1 MKLSIIIVSYNVKN
15 LLKQAI
21 DSLLVAAM
29 DIESEIFVVDNAS
42 KDGTVGFVQETYPN
56 INIIA
61 NNKNVGFSVAN
72 NQAISKAKGEYVLVI
87 NPDTVTPP
95 DTLTKAISFLDDHTN
110 AGSLGV
116 RMLDGNGDFLPE
128 SKRGLPTPWVSF
140 CKLSGLYLLF
150 PKSKTF
156 NRYYMGWVNEF
167 ETEQVDVLTGAF
179 MLLRK
184 KALNK
189 VGLFDEHFFMYGEDV
204 DLSYRL
210 SLAGYKNY
218 YLPTVYITHFKGQST
233 HKLSVRYIKSFYGSM
248 FIFAKKYFLKF

>member
-1 MKLSIIIVSYNVKN
+1 MKD

-21 DSLLVAAM
+21 DSLLVASE
-29 DIESEIFVVDNAS
+29 DIDCEFFVVDNAS
-42 KDGTVGFVQETYPN
+42 KDETVALLKGAYPQVN
-56 INIIA
+56 LIINT
-61 NNKNVGFSVAN
+61 KNSGFSVAN
-72 NQAISKAKGEYVLVI
+72 NQAIAQAKGEYVLVI
-87 NPDTVTPP
+87 NPDTITQP
-95 DTLTKAISFLDDHTN
+95 DTLVRAIDFLDKHPE

-116 RMLDGNGDFLPE
+116 RMVDGKGSFLPE

-140 CKLSGLYLLF
+140 CKLSGFYHLF
-150 PKSKTF
+150 PKSKVF

-167 ETEQVDVLTGAF
+167 ETKEVAVLTGAF

-184 KALNK
+184 TALEK

-210 SLAGYKNY
+210 NLAGYKNY
-218 YLPTVYITHFKGQST
+218 YFPEVCITHFKGQST
-233 HKLSVRYIKSFYGSM
+233 HKLSLRYIKSFYGSM

>member
-1 MKLSIIIVSYNVKN
+1 MKLSIIIVSYNVKD

-21 DSLLVAAM
+21 DSLFVASATI
-29 DIESEIFVVDNAS
+29 DTEFFVVDNAS
-42 KDGTVGFVQETYPN
+42 KDGTVDFVKQAYPT
-56 INIIA
+56 INLIA
-61 NNKNVGFSVAN
+61 NTKNLGFSVAN
-72 NQAISKAKGEYVLVI
+72 NQALSRAKGEYVLVI
-87 NPDTVTPP
+87 NPDTITQPN
-95 DTLTKAISFLDDHTN
+95 TLLKAIDFLDSHAD

-116 RMLDGNGDFLPE
+116 RILDGNGKFLPE

-140 CKLSGLYLLF
+140 CKLSGLYRLF
-150 PKSKTF
+150 PKSKMF

-167 ETEQVDVLTGAF
+167 KTQEVAVLTGAF

-184 KALNK
+184 NVLEKI
-189 VGLFDEHFFMYGEDV
+189 GLFDEHFFMYGEDV

-210 SLAGYKNY
+210 TLAGYKNY
-218 YLPTVYITHFKGQST
+218 YFPEVYITHFKGQST